1 MAPVHTQRGP
11 TAFWAPGSRPA
22 LTPATAPKRW
32 AQREQCPGKARAG
45 SAREDG
51 DNQGLRSPPAHPDAS
66 GPAQPGQG
74 LSWTPNQQEGEN
86 WGGTGVSAART
97 LPGGHIFLALGHD
110 PKAGTRCPAERA
122 ASCLCPAPLCNPE
135 GGTSPWMP
143 GASRGPSGGGSEE
156 PRMKYRRI
164 QRSQGRGEE
173 GGSHR
178 WPRASC
184 WPSWAR
190 NSPLCGSGPRPSE
203 GGAWQEKVLA
213 TACSRGVRARA
224 WGAPGSSPS
233 LRLTTARRSRH

>member
-1 MAPVHTQRGP
+1 MTAAGPAAGLAGGPGALPLLAPWLQPQRPHTAIPRGPQAVGMAPVHTQRGP

-184 WPSWAR
+184 WPSWH
-190 NSPLCGSGPRPSE
+190 
-203 GGAWQEKVLA
+203 
-213 TACSRGVRARA
+213 
-224 WGAPGSSPS
+224 
-233 LRLTTARRSRH
+233 LRVEALG